1 MIMGRRKKEIN
12 ISYKEIVCSVYL
24 SNKEYHAA
32 QLTYSKD
39 IGKIG
44 SVQVL
49 KGKTIIPVPEEDIL
63 DSLDEL
69 E

>member
-1 MIMGRRKKEIN
+1 MGRRKKEIN

-24 SNKEYHAA
+24 SNKDYRAA

-44 SVQVL
+44 SGHVSKPTTATSIL
-49 KGKTIIPVPEEDIL
+49 EDDTL
-63 DSLDEL
+63 DSLEEL

>member
-12 ISYKEIVCSVYL
+12 ISYKEIVYSVYL
-24 SNKEYHAA
+24 SNKDYRAA

-44 SVQVL
+44 SGHAPKATAATYV
-49 KGKTIIPVPEEDIL
+49 IEDDTL
-63 DSLDEL
+63 DSLEEL

>member
-1 MIMGRRKKEIN
+1 MGRRKKEIN

-24 SNKEYHAA
+24 SNKESHAA

-39 IGKIG
+39 IGQIG

-49 KGKTIIPVPEEDIL
+49 KCKTIIPAPEEDIL